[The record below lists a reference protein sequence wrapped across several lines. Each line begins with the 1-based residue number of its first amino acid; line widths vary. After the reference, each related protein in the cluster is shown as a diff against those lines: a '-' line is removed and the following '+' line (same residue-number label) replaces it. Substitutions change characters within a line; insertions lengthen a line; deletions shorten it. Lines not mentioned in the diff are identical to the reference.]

1 MRNDRR
7 LRRLVVDERTTY
19 LWNFRQK
26 KGPDGVWRDI
36 VTLHREGNRTRIVFR
51 AGGPGS
57 RRYVSEGHPWF
68 QGYAADG
75 QGEGINLREP
85 GVVRALLDEAARRG
99 LLRPGD
105 RELDGWELFYAVAE
119 TVDLKCA
126 AAATPAAPQGSPP
139 GP

>member
-26 KGPDGVWRDI
+26 KGPDGVWRDL
-36 VTLHREGNRTRIVFR
+36 VTLHRDGDRIRFVFR
-51 AGGPGS
+51 AGGAGS

-68 QGYAADG
+68 QGCAVDG
-75 QGEGINLREP
+75 RGEGINLREP

-119 TVDLKCA
+119 TVDLKRA
-126 AAATPAAPQGSPP
+126 AAATPATPQGSPP